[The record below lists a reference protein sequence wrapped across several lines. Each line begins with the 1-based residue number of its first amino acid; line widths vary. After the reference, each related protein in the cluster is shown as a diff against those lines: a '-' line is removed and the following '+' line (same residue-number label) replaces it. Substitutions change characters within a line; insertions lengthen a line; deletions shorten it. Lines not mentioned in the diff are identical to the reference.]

1 MLSSNNGDITFSDC
15 SKAWGLDQPS
25 FSNGAA
31 FVDLDNDGDLDY
43 VVNNIDDPAF
53 VYENRTYSVDTRDST
68 HYLQLALIGSKGNRE
83 WTWCKSKD
91 RRRIR
96 NYSSMNKIYR
106 ADTSL
111 RSMLWFIL
119 DWVRSQ
125 NVDTVVIT
133 WPDGASQL
141 LTDVKADQ
149 RMKVAY
155 NDRVAIPASSIAKD
169 RSLSRLLKEV
179 SQARDLSYVHFEEDK
194 IDYNVQRTLPHKFT
208 QYGPGMSVGDI
219 NGDGL
224 EDIVLGGPANH
235 PASIFFQK
243 RNGKF
248 SRSDQPLST
257 QKKQAEDQGLLLFDA
272 DGDNDL
278 DLYVVSGGGEY
289 KYLEP
294 QYQDRLYLNDGNGN
308 FVMANEAVPA
318 TKASGSCVRAADFDL
333 DGDLDLFVG
342 GRVVPGQYP
351 FPAESYLLRNE
362 KGRFTNVA
370 SEFCPELSA
379 LGMVTDAIWTD
390 MDNDNRQDLIVV
402 GEFMAITVFQNT
414 HGGFKRLMNTGLE
427 KYIGWWN
434 SITGADVD
442 RDGDIDYIAG
452 NLGLN
457 NSYCSTCRISDEGLC
472 EGF

>member
-1 MLSSNNGDITFSDC
+1 MGLQIIPLLFSS
-15 SKAWGLDQPS
+15 
-25 FSNGAA
+25 
-31 FVDLDNDGDLDY
+31 
-43 VVNNIDDPAF
+43 
-53 VYENRTYSVDTRDST
+53 
-68 HYLQLALIGSKGNRE
+68 
-83 WTWCKSKD
+83 
-91 RRRIR
+91 R
-96 NYSSMNKIYR
+96 N
-106 ADTSL
+106 A
-111 RSMLWFIL
+111 
-119 DWVRSQ
+119 
-125 NVDTVVIT
+125 
-133 WPDGASQL
+133 
-141 LTDVKADQ
+141 
-149 RMKVAY
+149 
-155 NDRVAIPASSIAKD
+155 
-169 RSLSRLLKEV
+169 
-179 SQARDLSYVHFEEDK
+179 
-194 IDYNVQRTLPHKFT
+194 
-208 QYGPGMSVGDI
+208 
-219 NGDGL
+219 
-224 EDIVLGGPANH
+224 
-235 PASIFFQK
+235 
-243 RNGKF
+243 NGKF

-278 DLYVVSGGGEY
+278 DLYAVSGGGEY

-308 FVMANEAVPA
+308 FVMANEAVP
-318 TKASGSCVRAADFDL
+318 TIKASGSCVRAADFDL

-362 KGRFTNVA
+362 KGKFTNVA

-390 MDNDNRQDLIVV
+390 MNNDNRQDLIVV

-414 HGGFKRLMNTGLE
+414 DQGFKRLVNTGLE

-457 NSYCSTCRISDEGLC
+457 NSYCSTAEFPMKVYAKDFDSNGSVDAVLACYFKESLKQSEQQKAFSSTFLG
-472 EGF
+472 